1 MRGAAV
7 FSKRKRLGLNDLFSV
22 LNNDI
27 TNAISNAMEDP
38 ARPPYLAM
46 FPAAQLKE
54 PS

>member
-1 MRGAAV
+1 MRGAAI
-7 FSKRKRLGLNDLFSV
+7 FSKRKRLGTNDLFNA

-27 TNAISNAMEDP
+27 TNAIKNATEDP
-38 ARPPYLAM
+38 ARSPYLAM

>member
-7 FSKRKRLGLNDLFSV
+7 FSKRKRLGSNDLFSV
-22 LNNDI
+22 LNNAF
-27 TNAISNAMEDP
+27 NAINNAMEDP
-38 ARPPYLAM
+38 AKSRYLAM

>member
-1 MRGAAV
+1 MRGTAV
-7 FSKRKRLGLNDLFSV
+7 FSKRKRLGLNDLFNV

-27 TNAISNAMEDP
+27 NAIKSATEDP
-38 ARPPYLAM
+38 ARSPYLAM